1 MFDNSAKA
9 SNDPLDASASP
20 EERLL
25 FAIFKNDPDK
35 CINALKAC
43 WCNRA
48 AEAAEADMRK
58 MEAYAEAD
66 ATEIEKIKAKA
77 EKPKPEESKTDT
89 SDDNKADKIAQE
101 AQTALEQFFDELI
114 RDVVD
119 KALENDESEDSKD
132 DSNESKDSD
141 DSDESKASEESEKSD
156 DSDDDDFDE
165 EDRSFANEDILE
177 DNGVTDDFDVST
189 GVRNMHIPRDIYD
202 IIKKRY
208 DDGER
213 CFFKLLAGTN
223 APIDILVQFKD
234 VHLPKCEYYVPIY
247 ADTTYY
253 LRVKT
258 YSRTSAYI
266 YTAKK
271 FDFIKKLVKA
281 HKDYDGSREPAMD
294 DDTDTVLSKRG
305 YERSKKYV
313 DSVLIPV
320 VMTVNEP
327 PKVLDANMD

>member
-1 MFDNSAKA
+1 MSDNQTKA

-48 AEAAEADMRK
+48 AEAAEADMKK

-77 EKPKPEESKTDT
+77 EKPEAEESKTDT
-89 SDDNKADKIAQE
+89 PDDNKADKIAQE

-132 DSNESKDSD
+132 DSDESKDSD
-141 DSDESKASEESEKSD
+141 DSDESKASDKSEE
-156 DSDDDDFDE
+156 SDDDDFDE
-165 EDRSFANEDILE
+165 EDRSFTNEDILE

-202 IIKKRY
+202 VIKKRY

-223 APIDILVQFKD
+223 APIEIAQQFES
-234 VHLPKCEYYVPIY
+234 VHVPKCEYYVPIY

-253 LRVKT
+253 MRVRT
-258 YSRTSAYI
+258 CSRIAAYI
-266 YTAKK
+266 YAAKK
-271 FDFIKKLVKA
+271 FDIIKNFVKA
-281 HKDYDGSREPAMD
+281 YKDYDGSTEPHMG
-294 DDTDTVLSKRG
+294 DDTGTVLSKHG
-305 YERSKKYV
+305 YERSKKYFE
-313 DSVLIPV
+313 SVLLPV
-320 VMTVNEP
+320 RMTVNEP
-327 PKVLDANMD
+327 PKILDADVD

>member
-1 MFDNSAKA
+1 MSDNSTKA
-9 SNDPLDASASP
+9 SKDPLEATASP

-25 FAIFKNDPDK
+25 FAIFKSDPDK

-48 AEAAEADMRK
+48 AEATEADMKK
-58 MEAYAEAD
+58 MAAEEAE
-66 ATEIEKIKAKA
+66 TEKAKA
-77 EKPKPEESKTDT
+77 EAEKPEPEESKDDT
-89 SDDNKADKIAQE
+89 SAADKAAQE

-114 RDVVD
+114 HDVVD
-119 KALENDESEDSKD
+119 KALEDDESEDSKD
-132 DSNESKDSD
+132 NSESKDSD

-165 EDRSFANEDILE
+165 EDRSFTNEDILE
-177 DNGVTDDFDVST
+177 DNGVIDDFDVKT

-202 IIKKRY
+202 VIKKRY

-247 ADTTYY
+247 ADKTYY

-258 YSRTSAYI
+258 YSRTTAYI
-266 YTAKK
+266 YTAKN
-271 FDFIKKLVKA
+271 FDAIKKLVKA
-281 HKDYDGSREPAMD
+281 YKDYDGSREPAMD
-294 DDTDTVLSKRG
+294 DDTDTILSKNG

-313 DSVLIPV
+313 DSVLIPA
-320 VMTVNEP
+320 VMSVNKP
-327 PKVLDANMD
+327 PKILDVDLD

>member
-1 MFDNSAKA
+1 MSDNSTKA

-48 AEAAEADMRK
+48 SRAAEADMKK

-77 EKPKPEESKTDT
+77 EKPEPEESKTDT
-89 SDDNKADKIAQE
+89 SNDNKADKIAQE

-119 KALENDESEDSKD
+119 KALEDDKSEDSKD
-132 DSNESKDSD
+132 DSDEPKDSD
-141 DSDESKASEESEKSD
+141 DSDESKASDKSEE
-156 DSDDDDFDE
+156 SDDDDFDE
-165 EDRSFANEDILE
+165 EDRSFTNENILE

-202 IIKKRY
+202 VIKKRY

-247 ADTTYY
+247 ADKTYY

-258 YSRTSAYI
+258 YSRTTAYI
-266 YTAKK
+266 YTAKN
-271 FDFIKKLVKA
+271 FDAIKKLVKA
-281 HKDYDGSREPAMD
+281 YKDYDGSREPAMD
-294 DDTDTVLSKRG
+294 DDTDTILSKNG

-313 DSVLIPV
+313 DSVLIPA
-320 VMTVNEP
+320 VMSVNKP
-327 PKVLDANMD
+327 PKILDVDLD

>member
-1 MFDNSAKA
+1 MSDNQTKA

-48 AEAAEADMRK
+48 AEAAEADMKK
-58 MEAYAEAD
+58 MEAETKVEEA
-66 ATEIEKIKAKA
+66 AKA
-77 EKPKPEESKTDT
+77 EPEESKTDN
-89 SDDNKADKIAQE
+89 SDDNKAGKIAQE

-119 KALENDESEDSKD
+119 KALEDDESEDSKD

-141 DSDESKASEESEKSD
+141 KSDDSKASEESE
-156 DSDDDDFDE
+156 DDDDFDE
-165 EDRSFANEDILE
+165 EDRDFSNEDILE
-177 DNGVTDDFDVST
+177 DNGVIDDFDVKT
-189 GVRNMHIPRDIYD
+189 GVRHMHIPRDIYD
-202 IIKKRY
+202 VIKKRY

-223 APIDILVQFKD
+223 APIDILVQFED

-253 LRVKT
+253 MRVKT
-258 YSRTSAYI
+258 YSRTAAYI
-266 YTAKK
+266 YATKK
-271 FDFIKKLVKA
+271 FNVIKNFVKA
-281 HKDYDGSREPAMD
+281 YKDYDGSTEPHMG

-305 YERSKKYV
+305 YERSKRYFE
-313 DSVLIPV
+313 SVLLPV
-320 VMTVNEP
+320 RMTVNEP

>member
-1 MFDNSAKA
+1 MSDNLTKA

-25 FAIFKNDPDK
+25 FAIFKDDPDK

-48 AEAAEADMRK
+48 AKAAEADMQK
-58 MEAYAEAD
+58 IEAYAEAD
-66 ATEIEKIKAKA
+66 AAEIEKAKAKA
-77 EKPKPEESKTDT
+77 EKSENII
-89 SDDNKADKIAQE
+89 SDDEIDEAAQE
-101 AQTALEQFFDELI
+101 ALRKFFGELI
-114 RDVVD
+114 NDLVND
-119 KALENDESEDSKD
+119 TLEDDESKDSKD

-165 EDRSFANEDILE
+165 EDRSFTNEDILE

-202 IIKKRY
+202 VIKKRY

-247 ADTTYY
+247 ADKTYY

-258 YSRTSAYI
+258 YSRTTAYI
-266 YTAKK
+266 YTAKN
-271 FDFIKKLVKA
+271 FDAIKKLVKA
-281 HKDYDGSREPAMD
+281 YKDYDGSREPAMD
-294 DDTDTVLSKRG
+294 DDTDTILSKNG

-313 DSVLIPV
+313 DSVLIPA
-320 VMTVNEP
+320 VMSVNKP
-327 PKVLDANMD
+327 PKILNVDLD